1 MNKLKTFDSSYFIGK
16 SHFEE
21 DGVQNYL
28 VFQPLI
34 RYFKLNG
41 NTGRISSW
49 KSKGLSAGTTKP
61 PSASN
66 ISISPQFSFYGAKM
80 RVETTGS

>member
-1 MNKLKTFDSSYFIGK
+1 MNKLKAFDSSYFIGN

-21 DGVQNYL
+21 DSAQNYL

-41 NTGRISSW
+41 SSGRISLW
-49 KSKGLSAGTTKP
+49 RSKRLFVETIESS
-61 PSASN
+61 SASN